1 MGLFRRRRSEQ
12 DRMSAGVPQIP
23 AEVLTRAGLQRRER
37 VLAGAQ
43 DDMTGSWVVLT
54 TFRMIVVS
62 QTAVESARPWLEVDA
77 GSWDPESG
85 ALSLTWVGGG
95 RAMQWRFLKRT
106 GPGRVP
112 ETFRERVSAS
122 IVLQEHLDLGGG
134 RTARVVIREDLSTR
148 ELREQVL
155 LGRRA
160 RADDAELAEQIRG
173 VRTLLRDQ
181 VGMPVVLPLEGA
193 EEEPEAQP

>member
-12 DRMSAGVPQIP
+12 DRMSVGVPQIP
-23 AEVLTRAGLQRRER
+23 AEVLTRASLQRRER

-43 DDMTGSWVVLT
+43 DDGSGSWVLLT
-54 TFRMIVVS
+54 TFRLIVVS
-62 QTAVESARPWLEVDA
+62 PAAVESARPWLEVDA

-85 ALSLTWVGGG
+85 ALSVTWVGVG
-95 RAMQWRFLKRT
+95 RAMQWRFLERT

-122 IVLQEHLDLGGG
+122 IVLQEHPDLGDG
-134 RTARVVIREDLSTR
+134 RSARVVIREELRTR
-148 ELREQVL
+148 ELTEQVL

-160 RADDAELAEQIRG
+160 SLDDAELAAEIRA
-173 VRTLLRDQ
+173 VRTVLRDQ
-181 VGMPVVLPLEGA
+181 VGMGVIVPS
-193 EEEPEAQP
+193 EPDDQARQQES